1 MTMLLRGLM
10 QSNSSIDVMNGTA
23 TATTTTTTVVVVKLG
38 GDLHWLIVA
47 VMVGLLFALT
57 GLSFYLL
64 YPYVKNYILRKI
76 PVNLEKIKRRYQTID
91 CWIVT
96 KVRWYHSIED
106 IWVVYSSELC
116 FY

>member
-1 MTMLLRGLM
+1 MKTLLRGLM

-23 TATTTTTTVVVVKLG
+23 TATTTTTTTVVVVKLG

-57 GLSFYLL
+57 GLSLYLL
-64 YPYVKNYILRKI
+64 YPFVKNYIRRKI
-76 PVNLEKIKRRYQTID
+76 PVNPEKIKRRYQTID

-106 IWVVYSSELC
+106 IWVVYSS
-116 FY
+116 